1 MKLLVTV
8 DKIENNK
15 AALLL
20 RESERERPLGVFSL
34 ESLPAG
40 IKAGDILS
48 LSFEKKEE
56 ETAAARRRIRALHKT
71 LEKR

>member
-8 DKIENNK
+8 DEIENNK

-20 RESERERPLGVFSL
+20 RGPNGETPLGIFPL
-34 ESLPAG
+34 ENLPAG
-40 IKAGDILS
+40 TNVGDILS
-48 LSFEKKEE
+48 LSFEKEEE